1 MNYQEFREEII
12 TALLEQMP
20 EGTSA
25 KLVEVQKLNG
35 CIRYGI
41 TFWQENLQACPTI
54 YLEPFYASF
63 QKGEQIENLVKEILD
78 CFLEEIQQVEEIT
91 GGVDRIWDYEKA
103 KTDIYCKLI
112 HCEKN
117 EQLLKDVPYIPF
129 LDFAI
134 VAYFEVVRSDAY
146 KGSILV
152 RNAFLDAWNITAE
165 QMLQNALERTR
176 LQKTLLLMPMSE
188 LAEAFGLSESEYD
201 LEAEKQIYVLTSQ
214 EKQHGTIFVYYPEVL
229 EYAANKIQENFYL
242 LPASI
247 HEWILVPVSVCNNRS
262 YLQNMVKEVNRTEV
276 LDEEIL
282 SDHVYYYAQE
292 RKELTIVLH
301 IQQ

>member
-54 YLEPFYASF
+54 YLEPFYVSF
-63 QKGEQIENLVKEILD
+63 QKGEQIENLTKEILD
-78 CFLEEIQQVEEIT
+78 CFLEEIQRVEEIT

-103 KTDIYCKLI
+103 KSDIYCKLI
-112 HCEKN
+112 HREKN

-134 VAYFEVVRSDAY
+134 VAYFEVAHSDTY

-152 RNAFLDAWNITAE
+152 RNTFLDAWNITAE

-176 LQKTLLLMPMSE
+176 LQKTLLLIPMSE
-188 LAEAFGLSESEYD
+188 LAEAFGISESDYD
-201 LEAEKQIYVLTSQ
+201 LETEKQIYVLTSQ

-247 HEWILVPVSVCNNRS
+247 HEWILVPVSVCNNRA

-282 SDHVYYYAQE
+282 SDYVYYYAQE